1 MRIAIAAAVCLS
13 IVGLSAVADA
23 QASIKQFTNIPAQGL
38 GAALQALAKE
48 RKISVVYVSEI
59 VNPRSTEGAVGEFTA
74 EEALQRLLN
83 GTGLTYRY
91 LNDETVTIVPAA
103 TAPAEKV
110 SGAGFAVWEQP
121 IRVAQVEQGA
131 SAADRKDA
139 AEETSEHLDEVVIT
153 AKDFRPKHIST
164 GTKTDTPLIEAP
176 QSISVLTADRIEAI
190 GARRLKEALAYTPGV
205 NTSPWGDESQYD
217 WVYLR
222 GFDAYSPGFYLDGL
236 QLRNSGTWG
245 VWQTENYGA
254 EQIEFL
260 RGPSS
265 ALYGQNGPGGI
276 VNIVSKQPRDKPL
289 HELKVQMGNYS
300 HRQIAADLS
309 APIDESGTWLY
320 RLTTLAQD
328 AELSTGGL
336 RNDRLYVAPALTWR
350 PSDDTTLTMLGQF
363 LRIRSG
369 SVWNNYPVYGTLL
382 PNPNGKIPV
391 STFTGERGFNRY
403 DQDQWMIGYLLNH
416 RVNDTWTLSQ
426 SARHGRFDSDYKTF
440 YGLNFITVNASDPA
454 DPANF
459 RTLRRT
465 PFSSIEDASA
475 ILVDNR
481 AVAKLSVGGWQHT
494 VLFGVDYQH
503 TTTDVYAI
511 FGGNAA
517 PLDIYAPVFGQPVTL
532 GSPFLDSRY
541 KLLQTGFYLQDQ
553 IKFTDRW
560 IGTLSGRYDRASV
573 SSRDR
578 LGGGREKQS
587 DQAFTGRLGLVY
599 LTPEG
604 WAPYLSYS
612 ESFSPNI
619 LTDPLTGNPFDPETG
634 RQYELGI
641 RYQPPG
647 RTDSITAAAFDVR
660 RQNYV
665 IYDSVNFLPQQAGD
679 TLTRGIELEAVV
691 QPIKALNIT
700 AAYSWT
706 PKAEV
711 LESIN
716 PEEVGKQATPV
727 PVHQFST
734 WVDYQMRN
742 GFNVAIGMRYF
753 GSTHGFNESS
763 LEKIP
768 AYTLFDALV
777 GYNWNSW
784 QFAVNAQNL
793 TDKEYVA
800 SCSGSGLQCY
810 YGATRKVIATV
821 GYRW

>member
-1 MRIAIAAAVCLS
+1 MRIAIATAVCLS
-13 IVGLSAVADA
+13 IIGLSVAADA
-23 QASIKQFTNIPAQGL
+23 EAAIKKFTNIPAQGL

-48 RKISVVYVSEI
+48 RKLSVVYVSEI
-59 VNPRSTEGAVGEFTA
+59 VNPRSTEGLVGDFTTN
-74 EEALQRLLN
+74 EAFEKLLN

-91 LNDETVTIVPAA
+91 LNEETVTIVPLA

-110 SGAGFAVWEQP
+110 GGAGAALPERL
-121 IRVAQVEQGA
+121 IRVAQADPGNGA
-131 SAADRKDA
+131 GGRKDSVEA
-139 AEETSEHLDEVVIT
+139 GSDALEEVVVT
-153 AKDFRPKHIST
+153 AKDFRPKRIST
-164 GTKTDTPLIEAP
+164 GTKTDTPLLEAP

-254 EQIEFL
+254 EQVEFL

-276 VNIVSKQPRDKPL
+276 VNIVSKQPREKPL
-289 HELKVQMGNYS
+289 RELKAQMGNYS
-300 HRQIAADLS
+300 HRQLAADFS
-309 APIDESGTWLY
+309 GPIDDGGEWLY
-320 RLTTLAQD
+320 RFTTLRQD

-350 PSDDTTLTMLGQF
+350 PSEDTTLTLLGQF

-369 SVWNNYPVYGTLL
+369 SVWNNYPAYGTLL

-391 STFTGERGFNRY
+391 STFTGERDFNRY

-426 SARHGRFDSDYKTF
+426 SARHGRFDSDYKTM
-440 YGLNFITVNASDPA
+440 YGLDFITVNADDPA

-459 RTLRRT
+459 RTVNRI
-465 PFSSIEDASA
+465 PFSSLEEDSA

-481 AVAKLSVGGWQHT
+481 AVAKLSMGGWQHT
-494 VLFGVDYQH
+494 VLFGVDYQR
-503 TTTDVYAI
+503 TVSDVYAI
-511 FGGNAA
+511 YGGDAA
-517 PLDIYAPVFGQPVTL
+517 PLDIYDPVFGQPVTL
-532 GSPFLDSRY
+532 GGPFLDSRY
-541 KLLQTGFYLQDQ
+541 ELLQTGFYLQDQ
-553 IKFTDRW
+553 VKFTERW
-560 IGTLSGRYDRASV
+560 IATLSGRYDRASV

-578 LGGGREKQS
+578 LWGGRTKQS
-587 DQAFTGRLGLVY
+587 DEAFTGRLGLVY

-619 LTDPLTGNPFDPETG
+619 LTDPMTGNPFDPETG

-665 IYDSVNFLPQQAGD
+665 IYDSVNFIPEQAGD
-679 TLTRGIELEAVV
+679 TLTRGLELEAVV
-691 QPIKALNIT
+691 QPIQALNIT

-727 PVHQFST
+727 PKHQFST

-742 GFNVAIGMRYF
+742 GFNVAIGVRYF
-753 GSTHGFNESS
+753 GSTRGFNESS
-763 LEKIP
+763 LEPIP
-768 AYTLFDALV
+768 DYTLFDALV

-793 TDKEYVA
+793 ADKEYVA
-800 SCSGSGLQCY
+800 SCSGGGLQCY
-810 YGATRKVIATV
+810 YGATRKIIATV